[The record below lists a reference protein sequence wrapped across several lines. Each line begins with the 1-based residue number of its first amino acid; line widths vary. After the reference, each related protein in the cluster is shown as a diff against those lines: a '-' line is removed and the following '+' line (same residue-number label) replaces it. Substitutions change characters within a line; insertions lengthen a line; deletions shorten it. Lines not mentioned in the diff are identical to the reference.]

1 MRIEDDNLDF
11 TISLNCAFRYAL
23 GRKTYVVDSVCNTLY
38 KFKDYLSRHDKI
50 RIIKEIEEADK
61 EDNLG
66 HSCDKANW
74 RWLKNAFE
82 KELEIECD

>member
-1 MRIEDDNLDF
+1 MDNKYKDLDF
-11 TISLNCAFRYAL
+11 TITLNCAFRYAL
-23 GRKTYVVDSVCNTLY
+23 TRKTYVVDSVCNILY
-38 KFKDYLSRHDKI
+38 KFKDCLSIHDKA

-74 RWLKNAFE
+74 RWLKDKFE
-82 KELEIECD
+82 EELNSIEM